1 MCIESKRD
9 VGSSRDRE
17 QKPSVIVCR
26 RRIVCED
33 VANLMGVATEEDF
46 PADGRGVN
54 RLTDPRLKDGAGM
67 RFFFQINEKRL
78 IYVHTWN

>member
-1 MCIESKRD
+1 
-9 VGSSRDRE
+9 
-17 QKPSVIVCR
+17 
-26 RRIVCED
+26 
-33 VANLMGVATEEDF
+33 MGVATEEDF